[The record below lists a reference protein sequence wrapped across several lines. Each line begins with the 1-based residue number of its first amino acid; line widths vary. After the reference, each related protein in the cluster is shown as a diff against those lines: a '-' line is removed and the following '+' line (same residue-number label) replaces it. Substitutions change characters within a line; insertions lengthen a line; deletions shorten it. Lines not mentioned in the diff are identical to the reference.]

1 MNHKEVMAMVKKMKL
16 PNAYD
21 HFAEG
26 EEPKTPYVIYRYP
39 GSDNFAADGIVYQ
52 KINELDI
59 ELYSDKKDTKT
70 EEAVDVVFDEHVLFY
85 QRKEVCFRDERLFE
99 VLYAMEV

>member
-1 MNHKEVMAMVKKMKL
+1 MNHKEVMAMVNKLKL

-26 EEPKTPYVIYRYP
+26 EEPNTPYVIYRYP
-39 GSDNFAADGIVYQ
+39 GSDNFAADGIVYH

-70 EEAVDVVFDEHVLFY
+70 EEAVEAVLDEHGLFY
-85 QRKEVCFRDERLFE
+85 QKTEVWLSDERLFE
-99 VLYAMEV
+99 VLYEMEV

>member
-26 EEPKTPYVIYRYP
+26 EEPKTPYVTYRYP
-39 GSDNFAADGIVYQ
+39 GSDNFAADGIVYH

-70 EEAVDVVFDEHVLFY
+70 EEAIEAVLDEHGLFY
-85 QRKEVCFRDERLFE
+85 QKTEMWLSDERLFE
-99 VLYAMEV
+99 VLYEMEV

>member
-1 MNHKEVMAMVKKMKL
+1 MTHKEVMAMVKKLKL

-26 EEPKTPYVIYRYP
+26 EVPETPYIVYRYP
-39 GSDNFAADGIVYQ
+39 GSDNFAADGVVYH

-59 ELYSDKKDTKT
+59 ELYTDKKDTKT
-70 EEAVDVVFDEHVLFY
+70 ENAIEAVLDEHGLFY
-85 QRKEVCFRDERLFE
+85 QKTEVWLEDEKLYE
-99 VLYAMEV
+99 VLYEMEV

>member
-1 MNHKEVMAMVKKMKL
+1 MNHKEVMAMVKKLKL
-16 PNAYD
+16 PNAYN

-39 GSDNFAADGIVYQ
+39 GSDNFAADGIVYH

-59 ELYSDKKDTKT
+59 ELYFDKKDTKT
-70 EEAVDVVFDEHVLFY
+70 EEVIEAVLDEHGLFY
-85 QRKEVCFRDERLFE
+85 QKTEVWLSDERLFE
-99 VLYAMEV
+99 VLYEMEV

>member
-1 MNHKEVMAMVKKMKL
+1 MNHKEVMAMVKKLKL

-26 EEPKTPYVIYRYP
+26 EESKTPYVIYRYP
-39 GSDNFAADGIVYQ
+39 GSDNFAADGIVYH

-70 EEAVDVVFDEHVLFY
+70 EEAVEAVLDEHGLFY
-85 QRKEVCFRDERLFE
+85 QKTEVWLSDERLFE
-99 VLYAMEV
+99 VLYEMEV